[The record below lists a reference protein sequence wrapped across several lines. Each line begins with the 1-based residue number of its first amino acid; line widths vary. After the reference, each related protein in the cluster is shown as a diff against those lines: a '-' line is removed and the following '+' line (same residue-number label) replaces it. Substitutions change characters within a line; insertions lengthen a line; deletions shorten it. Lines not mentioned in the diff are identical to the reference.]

1 VEFLVLFNEPV
12 DFGTLPSP
20 ALLRAMEYPM
30 EAIYLKDSGDS
41 VMKFARE
48 VHFQIKSGKETEFNN
63 LFEKEVLPILRK
75 QNGFQEEVT
84 LVNPK
89 GAVAIS
95 LWDNRQH
102 AETYGTAAYPQV
114 LAKLTPVIAGTP
126 TVEIYETASTY
137 LPV

>member
-1 VEFLVLFNEPV
+1 
-12 DFGTLPSP
+12 
-20 ALLRAMEYPM
+20 
-30 EAIYLKDSGDS
+30 
-41 VMKFARE
+41 MKFARE
-48 VHFQIKSGKETEFNN
+48 VHFQIKSGKEKEFNN

-89 GAVAIS
+89 GAVGIS

-102 AETYGTAAYPQV
+102 AETYDKAGYPQV

-126 TVEIYETASTY
+126 TVETYETASTY

>member
-1 VEFLVLFNEPV
+1 
-12 DFGTLPSP
+12 
-20 ALLRAMEYPM
+20 M

-48 VHFQIKSGKETEFNN
+48 VHFQIKSGKEKEFNN

-89 GAVAIS
+89 GAVGIS

-102 AETYGTAAYPQV
+102 AETYGTATYPQV

-126 TVEIYETASTY
+126 TVETYETASTY

>member
-1 VEFLVLFNEPV
+1 MKKRKKRQHFTSSAVRQAPGPRAIEMEPEDLAV
-12 DFGTLPSP
+12 YVR
-20 ALLRAMEYPM
+20 RA
-30 EAIYLKDSGDS
+30 
-41 VMKFARE
+41 
-48 VHFQIKSGKETEFNN
+48 
-63 LFEKEVLPILRK
+63 EKEVLPILRK

-89 GAVAIS
+89 GAVGIS

-102 AETYGTAAYPQV
+102 AETYDKAGYPQV

-126 TVEIYETASTY
+126 TVETYETASTY

>member
-1 VEFLVLFNEPV
+1 
-12 DFGTLPSP
+12 
-20 ALLRAMEYPM
+20 
-30 EAIYLKDSGDS
+30 
-41 VMKFARE
+41 MKFARE
-48 VHFQIKSGKETEFNN
+48 VHFQLKNGKEKEFTD
-63 LFEKEVLPILRK
+63 LFEKEILPILRK

-89 GAVAIS
+89 GAVGIS

-102 AETYGTAAYPQV
+102 AETYGKAGYPQV

-126 TVEIYETASTY
+126 TVETYETASTY